1 MSRPNTL
8 LSILALPALLLPLAS
23 CGGSAHDATE
33 IYFLVAANT
42 KIPYWQAASAGL
54 SQAAGDL
61 KVRYDFVGPD
71 TYDPQAEIEQFKKVV
86 REKKPTGIL
95 VSAADSE
102 LLKPE
107 IDSAIAQGIPVIT
120 LDADSPASK
129 RIMFIGTDNYGAGQ
143 RGGAVLVRHLQGK
156 GNVVVFTIPEQA
168 NLRERWHGYEDVLKT
183 SPGIKVVETVNIKGT
198 PTIPFDRTMEYIEKN
213 KPVDAFVC
221 LEALACPEVAEVL
234 DRKNVKGKVII
245 AMDTDP
251 RTLEWI
257 QKGMIAA
264 TLAQRPYTMAY
275 FGLKVLDMIH
285 HQKPPSLQENW
296 AEDTR
301 SPFPNFV
308 DTGATLV
315 DKSNVDA
322 FVKANA
328 AAAPAGN

>member
-1 MSRPNTL
+1 MSKRNKILSL
-8 LSILALPALLLPLAS
+8 LAGSALVLPLVS
-23 CGGSAHDATE
+23 CGGSAHDSTE
-33 IYFLVAANT
+33 IYYLVSANT
-42 KIPYWQAASAGL
+42 KIPYWQAAAAGFV
-54 SQAAGDL
+54 QAASDL
-61 KVRYDFVGPD
+61 KVRSDFVGPD
-71 TYDPQAEIEQFKKVV
+71 TYDPQAELQQFVKVV

-107 IDSAIAQGIPVIT
+107 IDKAIAQGIPVIT
-120 LDADSPASK
+120 VDSDSPSSK
-129 RIMFIGTDNYGAGQ
+129 RVMFVGTDNYAAGQ
-143 RGGAVLVRHLQGK
+143 RGGAVLVKQLQGK
-156 GNVVVFTIPEQA
+156 GNVVVLTIPEQA
-168 NLRERWHGYEDVLKT
+168 NLQERWHGYEDALKG
-183 SPGIKVVETVNIKGT
+183 SPGIKVVETVNIKGD
-198 PTIPFDRTMEYIEKN
+198 PRVAFDRTMEMIEKN
-213 KPVDAFVC
+213 RPVDAFVC

-234 DRKNVKGKVII
+234 DRKQTKGKVVI

-275 FGLKVLDMIH
+275 FGLKVLDVIH
-285 HQKPPSLQENW
+285 HQKPPTLQLNW

-328 AAAPAGN
+328 APAASN

>member
-1 MSRPNTL
+1 MSKLNKL
-8 LSILALPALLLPLAS
+8 LSILAGPALVLPLVS
-23 CGGSAHDATE
+23 CGGSAHDSTE
-33 IYFLVAANT
+33 IYYLVAANT
-42 KIPYWQAASAGL
+42 KIPYWQAAAAGF
-54 SQAAGDL
+54 SQAATDL
-61 KVRYDFVGPD
+61 KVKSDFVGPD
-71 TYDPQAEIEQFKKVV
+71 TYDPQAELQQFVKVV
-86 REKKPTGIL
+86 REKKPSGVL

-107 IDSAIAQGIPVIT
+107 IDNAIAQGIPVIT
-120 LDADSPASK
+120 VDSDSPTSK
-129 RIMFIGTDNYGAGQ
+129 RMMFIGTDNYEAGH
-143 RGGAVLVRHLQGK
+143 RGGALLARQLQGK
-156 GNVVVFTIPEQA
+156 GNVVVLTIPEQA
-168 NLRERWHGYEDVLKT
+168 NLRERWHGYEDALKS
-183 SPGIKVVETVNIKGT
+183 SPGIKVVETVNIKGD
-198 PTIPFDRTMEYIEKN
+198 PRIAFDRTMELIEKN
-213 KPVDAFVC
+213 RPVDAFVC
-221 LEALACPEVAEVL
+221 LEALACPEVADVL
-234 DRKNVKGKVII
+234 DRKQAKGKVVI

-275 FGLKVLDMIH
+275 FGLKVLDVLH
-285 HQKPPSLQENW
+285 HQKPPSLQVNW

-328 AAAPAGN
+328 AQGGGN

>member
-1 MSRPNTL
+1 MSKLNNI
-8 LSILALPALLLPLAS
+8 LSILAVPALVLPLVS

-33 IYFLVAANT
+33 IYYLVTANT
-42 KIPYWQAASAGL
+42 KIPYWQAAAAGFG
-54 SQAAGDL
+54 QAATDL
-61 KVRYDFVGPD
+61 KVRSDFVGPD
-71 TYDPQAEIEQFKKVV
+71 TYDPQAELQQFVKVV

-120 LDADSPASK
+120 LDSDSPTSK
-129 RIMFIGTDNYGAGQ
+129 RMMFIGTDNYEAGQ
-143 RGGAVLVRHLQGK
+143 RGGAILVRQLQGK
-156 GNVVVFTIPEQA
+156 GNVVVFTIPGQA
-168 NLRERWHGYEDVLKT
+168 NLRERWHGYEDALKT
-183 SPGIKVVETVNIKGT
+183 SPGIKVVETVDIKGD
-198 PTIPFDRTMEYIEKN
+198 PRIAFDRTTEFIEKN
-213 KPVDAFVC
+213 RPVDAFVC
-221 LEALACPEVAEVL
+221 LEAQACAEVADVL
-234 DRKNVKGKVII
+234 DRKNVKGKVVI

-275 FGLKVLDMIH
+275 FGLKVLDVLH
-285 HQKPPSLQENW
+285 HQKPPSLAGNW

-328 AAAPAGN
+328 AATPSGN